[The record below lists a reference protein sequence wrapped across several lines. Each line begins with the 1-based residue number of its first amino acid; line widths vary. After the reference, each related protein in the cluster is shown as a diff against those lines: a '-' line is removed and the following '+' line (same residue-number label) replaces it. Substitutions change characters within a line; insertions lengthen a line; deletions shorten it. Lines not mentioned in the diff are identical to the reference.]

1 MKNASTLPVFMRL
14 LFLLACSISTVTLY
28 VVFMIPLIWIMTPMG
43 LSNDA
48 INTVALIFVALL
60 YTAPL
65 YFLYFSEYRMDPAKR
80 FFLANSAAGWKPLDM
95 LKRYFIEFG
104 AMDCILAA
112 IPVLVTVIGILLE
125 IKGAGLVVIPVG
137 AFQPQNGVS
146 LLGIL
151 VGILLFCVE
160 YAAAL
165 LLRFYNW
172 DRNRLHR

>member
-1 MKNASTLPVFMRL
+1 
-14 LFLLACSISTVTLY
+14 
-28 VVFMIPLIWIMTPMG
+28 MIPLIWIMTPMG
-43 LSNDA
+43 LSKDA

-80 FFLANSAAGWKPLDM
+80 FFLANSADGWKPVDM

-112 IPVLVTVIGILLE
+112 IPVMVTVIGILLE

-137 AFQPQNGVS
+137 AFQPITQNRTAARKNSVQ
-146 LLGIL
+146 
-151 VGILLFCVE
+151 LLFISSSKIHQSLSRQPCP
-160 YAAAL
+160 
-165 LLRFYNW
+165 RP
-172 DRNRLHR
+172 

>member
-1 MKNASTLPVFMRL
+1 MKNANTLHVFMRR
-14 LFLLACSISTVTLY
+14 LFLFACSISTVTLY

-43 LSNDA
+43 LSKDA
-48 INTVALIFVALL
+48 INTVALVFAALL
-60 YTAPL
+60 YTVPL

-104 AMDCILAA
+104 KLDGILAA
-112 IPVLVTVIGILLE
+112 IPVFAAGIGLLLG
-125 IKGAGLVVIPVG
+125 IQGAGSVVIPVG
-137 AFQPQNGVS
+137 AFQPQSGVS

-151 VGILLFCVE
+151 AGILLFCAE

-172 DRNRLHR
+172 DKNRLHR